1 MNRALEKAVPF
12 SKSGRLV
19 VPAEF
24 RERFGLQGADKV
36 ILREVD
42 GVLTI
47 VSMADD
53 LKVVRQMVAG
63 LKTRS
68 GRLMSEELIEE
79 RRREARREAAA
90 DD

>member
-1 MNRALEKAVPF
+1 MSRALEKAVPF
-12 SKSGRLV
+12 SETGRLV
-19 VPAEF
+19 IPAEF

-47 VSMADD
+47 ASMADD
-53 LKVVRQMVAG
+53 LRAVRQMVAG

-79 RRREARREAAA
+79 RRKEALRVSTA

>member
-1 MNRALEKAVPF
+1 MSEALEKAVPF
-12 SKSGRLV
+12 SESGRLV
-19 VPAEF
+19 IPVEF

-47 VSMADD
+47 VSMAQD
-53 LKVVRQMVAG
+53 LDVVRQMVSG

-79 RRREARREAAA
+79 RRREARREAM
-90 DD
+90 DDD